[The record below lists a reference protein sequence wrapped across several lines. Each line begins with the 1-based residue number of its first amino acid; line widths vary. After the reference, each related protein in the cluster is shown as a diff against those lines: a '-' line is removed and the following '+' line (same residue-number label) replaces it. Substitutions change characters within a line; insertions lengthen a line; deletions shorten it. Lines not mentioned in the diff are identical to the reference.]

1 MAKQP
6 ESMIIEN
13 QIIIKL
19 ECNQYLDGQ
28 ELTSDT
34 RNIRPSRNPTALK
47 LLVSQMKSE
56 EQNKSCAMIYSRK
69 TGTSEIHTINKHGR
83 YSEALA
89 INFG

>member
-13 QIIIKL
+13 QIIIKF

-34 RNIRPSRNPTALK
+34 RNIRPSWNPTALK
-47 LLVSQMKSE
+47 LLVGKPNE
-56 EQNKSCAMIYSRK
+56 VRGREQVMCDDI
-69 TGTSEIHTINKHGR
+69 
-83 YSEALA
+83 
-89 INFG
+89 